1 MSTWASIVNPG
12 PTSTMPAILEGQPHS
27 SVRDYIL
34 QLDYKEDLEDYVDS
48 IKNFWNESE
57 TKLVQFILNN
67 DQNYYAWVSKEVN
80 IKNMYEVN
88 IEDVDVDEVL

>member
-1 MSTWASIVNPG
+1 GSLIVFAMTEKG
-12 PTSTMPAILEGQPHS
+12 
-27 SVRDYIL
+27 YIL

-67 DQNYYAWVSKEVN
+67 DQNYYALVPIDGNVGN
-80 IKNMYEVN
+80 VYEV
-88 IEDVDVDEVL
+88 IVKDVK